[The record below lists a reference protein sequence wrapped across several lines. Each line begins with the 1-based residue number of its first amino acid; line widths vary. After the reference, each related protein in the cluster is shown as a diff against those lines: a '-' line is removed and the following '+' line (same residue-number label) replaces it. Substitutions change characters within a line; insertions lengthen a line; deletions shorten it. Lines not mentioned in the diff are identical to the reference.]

1 MSSLPYHFP
10 SKKFERRILQKSVD
24 IQVKIYYYYASY
36 TSVLLLAF
44 DIKSVKFLDKMPF
57 IYIFI

>member
-24 IQVKIYYYYASY
+24 IQVKIYYYYTSY

-44 DIKSVKFLDKMPF
+44 DH
-57 IYIFI
+57 